1 MNTELKSHLASRH
14 TWLRGFYM
22 LLFAVIYHVA
32 EFVIGVVVVLQF
44 LFSLFTGQVNT
55 RLLQFGHSLSRYA
68 YQILC
73 YLTFNSEQL
82 PFPFDD
88 WPSDD
93 PAQE

>member
-1 MNTELKSHLASRH
+1 MDEEQQSHLTSKQ
-14 TWLRGFYM
+14 TWLRGLYM
-22 LLFAVIYHVA
+22 LLFVVIYHVA
-32 EFVIGVVVVLQF
+32 EFVIGAVVVLQF
-44 LFSLFTGQVNT
+44 LFSLFTGQVNA

-68 YQILC
+68 YQILR

-93 PAQE
+93 SAQE